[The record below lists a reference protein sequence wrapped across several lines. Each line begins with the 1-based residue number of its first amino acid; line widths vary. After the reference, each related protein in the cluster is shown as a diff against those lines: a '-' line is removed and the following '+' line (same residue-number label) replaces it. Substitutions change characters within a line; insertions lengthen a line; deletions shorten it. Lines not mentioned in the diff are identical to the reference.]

1 LSLSDSID
9 GGHQSAIQALRDSEE
24 LHRVTLSQISDAVF
38 LTDDIG
44 AFTFICPN
52 VNVIFGY
59 VQDEVRTLGRI
70 SALLGENLFDRH
82 ELDARGEITN
92 IEREIR
98 SKTGDER
105 HLLIHVKSVSIKDSR
120 ILYTCRDITERSRTQ
135 DALREARLELAH
147 ASRLALAGQLTGS
160 IAHEVAQPL
169 TAIIANADAG
179 LLTIKNG
186 SANLVEELHD
196 ILTDIRSEAWL
207 ATDVMR
213 RLRTLF
219 RKQEGKRQRIDLTEL
234 TGETLRLIK
243 SEIQR
248 RKVTL
253 TTELEPA
260 LPAVEADRVQLQ
272 QVLLNLVFNAM
283 DAMDDAD
290 EAGHQLVV
298 RTRSLGNQIE
308 ISVADSGHGIPPER
322 LQAIFE
328 PFVTTKSDGLGL
340 GLVISRSIVDE
351 HFGTIEAEN
360 GAERGAVFRVRLP
373 TRP

>member
-1 LSLSDSID
+1 LSDSIN
-9 GGHQSAIQALRDSEE
+9 GGRQAAITALRESEE

-38 LTDDIG
+38 LTDDAG

-59 VQDEVRTLGRI
+59 RPDEVQGFGRI
-70 SALLGENLFDRH
+70 AALLGENLFDPA
-82 ELDARGEITN
+82 ELDSRGEITN

-98 SKTGDER
+98 SKAGDER
-105 HLLIHVKSVSIKDSR
+105 HLLIHVKSVAIRDSR

-179 LLTIKNG
+179 LLAITNG
-186 SANLVEELHD
+186 KTNLTGELRE
-196 ILTDIRSEAWL
+196 ILADIRSEAWL

-213 RLRTLF
+213 RLRALF
-219 RKQEGKRQRIDLTEL
+219 RKQEVRRQPLDISEL
-234 TGETLRLIK
+234 TRETLRLIK
-243 SEIQR
+243 SEVQR

-253 TTELEPA
+253 STELEPA
-260 LPAVEADRVQLQ
+260 PPAVEADRVLLQ

-283 DAMDDAD
+283 DAMADAD
-290 EAGHQLVV
+290 DSSRRIEV
-298 RTRSLGNQIE
+298 RTKSLGNQVE
-308 ISVADSGHGIPPER
+308 LSVSDSGHGIPPDR
-322 LQAIFE
+322 LQDIFE

-340 GLVISRSIVDE
+340 GLVIARSVVDE

-360 GAERGAVFRVRLP
+360 GPVRGAIFRVRLP
-373 TRP
+373 AMP

>member
-1 LSLSDSID
+1 MGDSID
-9 GGHQSAIQALRDSEE
+9 GGRESALQALRESEE

-38 LTDDIG
+38 LTDDAG
-44 AFTFICPN
+44 EFTFICPN

-59 VQDEVRTLGRI
+59 QLDEVRTLGHI
-70 SALLGENLFDRH
+70 AALLGEGLFDRR

-98 SKTGDER
+98 SKAGDAR
-105 HLLIHVKSVSIKDSR
+105 HLLIHVKSVAIKDSR
-120 ILYTCRDITERSRTQ
+120 ILYTCRDVTERSRDQ

-179 LLTIKNG
+179 LLTIRNG
-186 SANLVEELHD
+186 GANLVEELHD

-219 RKQEGKRQRIDLTEL
+219 RKQEVRRQPLDLSEL

-253 TTELEPA
+253 TTELEPSP
-260 LPAVEADRVQLQ
+260 PAVEGDRVLLQ

-283 DAMDDAD
+283 EAMVDMD
-290 EAGHQLVV
+290 ETGRQMVV
-298 RTRSLGNQIE
+298 RTASLGNQVE
-308 ISVADSGHGIPPER
+308 ITVVDSGQGIPPDR

-328 PFVTTKSDGLGL
+328 PFVTTKHDGLGL
-340 GLVISRSIVDE
+340 GLVIARSIVDE

-360 GAERGAVFRVRLP
+360 GAVRGAIFRVRLP
-373 TRP
+373 TTT

>member
-1 LSLSDSID
+1 MSDSIN
-9 GGHQSAIQALRDSEE
+9 GGQSATLTLRESEE

-38 LTDDIG
+38 LTDDVG

-59 VQDEVRTLGRI
+59 VPDEVRALGRI
-70 SALLGENLFDRH
+70 ASLLGENLFDRH
-82 ELDARGEITN
+82 ELDTRGEITN

-105 HLLIHVKSVSIKDSR
+105 HLLIHVKSVAIRDSR
-120 ILYTCRDITERSRTQ
+120 ILYTCRDVTERSRVQ

-179 LLTIKNG
+179 LLTIRNG
-186 SANLVEELHD
+186 SANLVDELRD

-213 RLRTLF
+213 RLRSLF
-219 RKQEGKRQRIDLTEL
+219 RKQEARRQPVDLSEL
-234 TGETLRLIK
+234 TRETLRLIK
-243 SEIQR
+243 SEVQR

-253 TTELEPA
+253 TTELEPM
-260 LPAVEADRVQLQ
+260 PAPVEADRVLLQ
-272 QVLLNLVFNAM
+272 QVLLNLVFNGM
-283 DAMDDAD
+283 DAMEGAD
-290 EAGHQLVV
+290 ESARKLVV
-298 RTRSLGNQIE
+298 RTRSLGEQIE
-308 ISVADSGHGIPPER
+308 ISVADSGHGLPAGQ

-328 PFVTTKSDGLGL
+328 PYVTTKNDGLGL
-340 GLVISRSIVDE
+340 GLVIARSIVDE

-360 GAERGAVFRVRLP
+360 GAEGGAIFRVRLP
-373 TRP
+373 TRI

>member
-1 LSLSDSID
+1 MSDSIN
-9 GGHQSAIQALRDSEE
+9 GGQSATLTLRESEE

-38 LTDDIG
+38 LTDDVG

-59 VQDEVRTLGRI
+59 VPEEVQSLGRI
-70 SALLGENLFDRH
+70 GALLGENLFDRH

-92 IEREIR
+92 IERDVR

-105 HLLIHVKSVSIKDSR
+105 HLLIHVKSVAIRDSR
-120 ILYTCRDITERSRTQ
+120 ILYTCRDITERSRVQ

-179 LLTIKNG
+179 LLAIRNG
-186 SANLVEELHD
+186 SANIVDELQD

-219 RKQEGKRQRIDLTEL
+219 RKQAGKRQPIDLSEL
-234 TGETLRLIK
+234 TRETLRLIK
-243 SEIQR
+243 SEVQR

-253 TTELEPA
+253 TTALEPA
-260 LPAVEADRVQLQ
+260 PPEVEADRVQLQ

-283 DAMDDAD
+283 DAMDDAGAT
-290 EAGHQLVV
+290 ERELVV
-298 RTRSLGNQIE
+298 RTKTLGNHVE

-322 LQAIFE
+322 LHAIFE

-340 GLVISRSIVDE
+340 GLVIARSIVDE

-360 GAERGAVFRVRLP
+360 GAAGGAIFRVRLP
-373 TRP
+373 TGP

>member
-1 LSLSDSID
+1 MSDSIN
-9 GGHQSAIQALRDSEE
+9 GGQSATLTLRESEE

-38 LTDDIG
+38 LTDDVG

-59 VQDEVRTLGRI
+59 VQDEVRALGRI
-70 SALLGENLFDRH
+70 TALLGENLFDRH
-82 ELDARGEITN
+82 VLDTRGEITN
-92 IEREIR
+92 IERDVR
-98 SKTGDER
+98 SKSGEER
-105 HLLIHVKSVSIKDSR
+105 HLLIHVKSVAIRDSR
-120 ILYTCRDITERSRTQ
+120 ILYTCRDVTERSRDQ

-179 LLTIKNG
+179 LLTIRNG
-186 SANLVEELHD
+186 SANLVEELRD

-213 RLRTLF
+213 RLRALF
-219 RKQEGKRQRIDLTEL
+219 RKQEQRRQPLDLSEL
-234 TGETLRLIK
+234 TRETLRLIK
-243 SEIQR
+243 SEVQR

-253 TTELEPA
+253 TTELEPTT
-260 LPAVEADRVQLQ
+260 PVVEGDRVLLQ

-283 DAMDDAD
+283 EAMSDTD
-290 EAGHQLVV
+290 EAARQIVV
-298 RTRSLGNQIE
+298 RTKSLGNQVE
-308 ISVADSGHGIPPER
+308 IAVIDSGHGIPPDR

-328 PFVTTKSDGLGL
+328 PFVTTKNDGMGL
-340 GLVISRSIVDE
+340 GLVIARSIVDE
-351 HFGTIEAEN
+351 HFGTIEAQN
-360 GAERGAVFRVRLP
+360 GPSRGAIFRVRLP

>member
-1 LSLSDSID
+1 MSDSID
-9 GGHQSAIQALRDSEE
+9 GGHQSAMQALRESEE

-38 LTDDIG
+38 LTDDVG
-44 AFTFICPN
+44 TFTFICPN

-59 VQDEVRTLGRI
+59 VPDEVRSLGRI
-70 SALLGENLFDRH
+70 AALLGENLFDRN

-92 IEREIR
+92 IERDIR

-120 ILYTCRDITERSRTQ
+120 ILYTCRDVTERSRTQ

-179 LLTIKNG
+179 LLTIRKG
-186 SANLVEELHD
+186 SENLVEELHD
-196 ILTDIRSEAWL
+196 ILKDIRSEAWL

-213 RLRTLF
+213 RLRALV
-219 RKQEGKRQRIDLTEL
+219 RKQEGKRQRIDLSEL
-234 TGETLRLIK
+234 TRETLRLIK

-253 TTELEPA
+253 TTELELAP
-260 LPAVEADRVQLQ
+260 LPVEADRVQLQ

-283 DAMDDAD
+283 EAMDGAD
-290 EAGHQLVV
+290 EAGRQLVV
-298 RTRSLGNQIE
+298 RTQSLGNQIE
-308 ISVADSGHGIPPER
+308 ISVADSGHGIPPGQ

-340 GLVISRSIVDE
+340 GLVIARSIVNE
-351 HFGTIEAEN
+351 HLGTIEAEN
-360 GAERGAVFRVRLP
+360 RAGRGAVFRVRLP
-373 TRP
+373 TLP